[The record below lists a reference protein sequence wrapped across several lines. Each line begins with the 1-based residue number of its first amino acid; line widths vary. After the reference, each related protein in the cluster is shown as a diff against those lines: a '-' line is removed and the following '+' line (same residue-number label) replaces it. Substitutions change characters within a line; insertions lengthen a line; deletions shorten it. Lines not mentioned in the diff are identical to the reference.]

1 MTIFFPFQ
9 ELEKQLTNVV
19 FLKIDVDE
27 NEDIAQEYDISAMPT
42 FVFIKNGNKVDS
54 FSGAS
59 FDKLKQTV
67 EQYK

>member
-1 MTIFFPFQ
+1 M
-9 ELEKQLTNVV
+9 V